1 MIKAKKLDRGDKVAA
16 VSLSWGGAGDEKFRH
31 RYEIGKKRIEE
42 LFGLNVIEMPN
53 SLKGSEYLDKHPEA
67 RAEDLMNAFKNKE
80 IKAIFSN
87 IGGDDTLRLLP
98 FIDFDVIKNN
108 PKIFMGY
115 SDTTVNHFMCYKAG
129 LTSFYGPSIL
139 AEFAENVEMHDY
151 TIKSI
156 EKTLFSSQPVGEI
169 KVSKHWTSEWLP
181 WEEKEN
187 SKIKRKLNKEK
198 RGYEILQGEGKVKGN
213 LIGGC
218 IEVLDWLRGT
228 ILWPELNEW
237 EDKILFLETSED
249 QPSPDYI
256 RWYLRALNALGIF
269 EKINGVIIGKPKD
282 ENYYKEY
289 KDQYLKVIRDEA
301 KRDDLPIMYNLNF
314 GHTSPMFILPY
325 GVEAEIDCDNK
336 TFKINEAGVKKI

>member
-1 MIKAKKLDRGDKVAA
+1 
-16 VSLSWGGAGDEKFRH
+16 
-31 RYEIGKKRIEE
+31 
-42 LFGLNVIEMPN
+42 MPN
-53 SLKGSEYLDKHPEA
+53 SLKGSEYLDKYSEA
-67 RAEDLMNAFKNKE
+67 RAEDMMNAFKNKE

-98 FIDFDVIKNN
+98 LIDFDVIKNN

-156 EKTLFSSQPVGEI
+156 EKTLFSSKPVGDI
-169 KVSKHWTSEWLP
+169 KASKQWTSEWLT
-181 WEEKEN
+181 WEKKEN
-187 SKIKRKLNKEK
+187 SKIKRKLNKEN
-198 RGYEILQGEGKVKGN
+198 RGYEILQGRGKIRGK

-228 ILWPELNEW
+228 ILWPELYEW
-237 EDKILFLETSED
+237 ENIILFLETSED

-256 RWYLRALNALGIF
+256 RWYLRSLNAVGIF
-269 EKINGVIIGKPKD
+269 KKINGIIIGKPRD
-282 ENYYKEY
+282 EKYYEEY

-314 GHTSPMFILPY
+314 GHTSPIFILPY
-325 GVEAEIDCDNK
+325 GVEAEIECDNDK
-336 TFKINEAGVKKI
+336 FKINEAGVKDIKF